1 MMPRKKRRVIL
12 ISVIVV
18 ILIIISAILIVLYA
32 TTDMFK
38 SNDVLFNK
46 YASQL
51 IDNMKIMFNEDNM
64 SEMEDILS
72 RNKLSST
79 STAQIEYSENGN
91 TDNPINNIQINI
103 NGQDEESTGY
113 KYRDFQIVQNEDI
126 LLGAEYIEEDN
137 IAGVRLNGIRQF
149 LSTNAPNEG
158 NSELNIINRL
168 LNTDIQEML
177 GLNSEEIETLKN
189 KYIGILVNNISVES
203 YSKQKGVALEINGA
217 QYNTNVYT
225 ITITKEQ
232 FNNIYIQILEE
243 MQKDEIILSKI
254 ENVDN
259 KINAYY
265 SLTQSWETSNLK
277 QQFIDKIAETIQE
290 IKNTNIGNDQRTIS
304 VFETNGTA
312 ISFSIDTEEYF
323 AGVDIVNTN
332 ENNFINILGNEKIE
346 EDEKENSFDL
356 KIQKTPLQNDETI
369 TINYDVVEEGEKTTN
384 EFTVNR
390 KMESTKVN
398 NNINISRSVAENNID
413 ISIENVIDIVNDFEE
428 KEELTEE
435 NNVILE
441 NLNDEQKQSVTNNIR
456 QNITE
461 QLNRFQEVVPT
472 ERIED
477 MLVSLKLM
485 KEKAETISNEGIT
498 EAERTRFNSD
508 FELYVGEDVEKERL
522 KELMNVVKGNLK
534 EIRISEYEE
543 ENSYSDEK
551 VPLEYRLGIERGTDN
566 SELAER
572 FIAYMEENLNQNCTV
587 RLEYDETTGLVNN
600 VYIRKNT
607 D

>member
-12 ISVIVV
+12 VSVIVV
-18 ILIIISAILIVLYA
+18 ILIIISAILIALYA

-72 RNKLSST
+72 RNKLASNST
-79 STAQIEYSENGN
+79 GKIEYTENGN
-91 TDNPINNIQINI
+91 TDNPINNVQIKI
-103 NGQDEESTGY
+103 SGQDEESTGY
-113 KYRDFQIVQNEDI
+113 KYRDFQISQNEDI
-126 LLGAEYIEEDN
+126 LLGAEYIEENN

-158 NSELNIINRL
+158 NSELNTVNRL
-168 LNTDIQEML
+168 LNTNIQEIL

-189 KYIGILVNNISVES
+189 KYIGILVNNISTAS
-203 YSKQKGVALEINGA
+203 YSKQKGVVLEINGT

-254 ENVDN
+254 ESIDN
-259 KINAYY
+259 KINEYY

-277 QQFIDKIAETIQE
+277 QQFIDKISETIEE

-323 AGVDIVNTN
+323 AGVDVVNTN
-332 ENNFINILGNEKIE
+332 ENNFINILGNEKVE
-346 EDEKENSFDL
+346 ENEKENSFDL

-369 TINYDVVEEGEKTTN
+369 TINYDIVEEGEKTTN
-384 EFTVNR
+384 EFTVSR
-390 KMESTKVN
+390 KMEQTKVN
-398 NNINISRSVAENNID
+398 NNISISRSVGENNIN
-413 ISIENVIDIVNDFEE
+413 ISIEDVIDIVNDFEE
-428 KEELTEE
+428 REELTEE

-441 NLNDEQKQSVTNNIR
+441 NLNDEQKESVINNIR

-461 QLNRFQEVVPT
+461 QLNRFQAVVPT
-472 ERIED
+472 DRIED
-477 MLVSLKLM
+477 MLVGLKLM
-485 KEKAETISNEGIT
+485 EEKAETISNEGIT

-534 EIRISEYEE
+534 EIRISQYE
-543 ENSYSDEK
+543 ENSYADEK
-551 VPLEYRLGIERGTDN
+551 EPLEYRLGIERGKDN

-572 FIAYMEENLNQNCTV
+572 FIEYIDEKLNQNCSV

-600 VYIRKNT
+600 VYIRKNVQ
-607 D
+607 

>member
-12 ISVIVV
+12 VSVIVL
-18 ILIIISAILIVLYA
+18 ILMIISAILIVLYLK
-32 TTDMFK
+32 TDMFK
-38 SNDVLFNK
+38 PNDVLFNK
-46 YASQL
+46 YATQL
-51 IDNMKIMFNEDNM
+51 IDNMKIMLNEDNM
-64 SEMEDILS
+64 NETEDILS
-72 RNKLSST
+72 KNKLSSN
-79 STAQIEYSENGN
+79 STGKIEYTENGN
-91 TDNPINNIQINI
+91 TDNPINNVQIKI
-103 NGQDEESTGY
+103 SGQDEESTGY
-113 KYRDFQIVQNEDI
+113 KYRDFQISQNEDV
-126 LLGAEYIEEDN
+126 LLGAEYIKEDN

-158 NSELNIINRL
+158 NSELNTVNGL
-168 LNTDIQEML
+168 LNTNIQEIL
-177 GLNSEEIETLKN
+177 GFNSEEIETLKN
-189 KYIGILVNNISVES
+189 KYIGILVNNVSTVN
-203 YSKQKGVALEINGA
+203 YSKQKGVVLEINGT

-254 ENVDN
+254 EDLDN
-259 KINAYY
+259 KINEYY

-277 QQFIDKIAETIQE
+277 QQFIDKISETIEE

-312 ISFSIDTEEYF
+312 ISFSVDTEEYF
-323 AGVDIVNTN
+323 AGVDVVNTN
-332 ENNFINILGNEKIE
+332 ENNFINILGNEKVE
-346 EDEKENSFDL
+346 ENEKENSFDL

-369 TINYDVVEEGEKTTN
+369 TINYDIVEEGGKTAN
-384 EFTVNR
+384 EFTVSR
-390 KMESTKVN
+390 KMEQTKVN
-398 NNINISRSVAENNID
+398 NNISISRSVGENNIN
-413 ISIENVIDIVNDFEE
+413 ISIENVIDIVNGFEE
-428 KEELTEE
+428 REELTEV

-441 NLNDEQKQSVTNNIR
+441 NLNDEQKESVRNNMR

-461 QLNRFQEVVPT
+461 QLNRFQEIVPT

-477 MLVSLKLM
+477 MLVGLKLM
-485 KEKAETISNEGIT
+485 EEKAETISNEGIT

-508 FELYVGEDVEKERL
+508 FELYVGEDVENERL

-543 ENSYSDEK
+543 NSYADEK
-551 VPLEYRLGIERGTDN
+551 EPLEYRLGIERGKDN

-572 FIAYMEENLNQNCTV
+572 FIEYIDENLNQNCTV

-600 VYIRKNT
+600 VYIRKNVQ
-607 D
+607 

>member
-12 ISVIVV
+12 VSVIVV
-18 ILIIISAILIVLYA
+18 ILIIISAILIALYA

-51 IDNMKIMFNEDNM
+51 IDNMKIIFNEDNM

-72 RNKLSST
+72 RNKLSSN
-79 STAQIEYSENGN
+79 STGKIEYTENGN
-91 TDNPINNIQINI
+91 ADNPINNVQIKI
-103 NGQDEESTGY
+103 SGQDEESTGY
-113 KYRDFQIVQNEDI
+113 KYRDFQISQNEDI
-126 LLGAEYIEEDN
+126 LLGAEYIEENN

-158 NSELNIINRL
+158 NSELNTVNRL
-168 LNTDIQEML
+168 LNTNIQEIL

-189 KYIGILVNNISVES
+189 KYIGILVNNISTAS
-203 YSKQKGVALEINGA
+203 YSKQKGVVLEINGT

-254 ENVDN
+254 ESIDN
-259 KINAYY
+259 KINEYY

-277 QQFIDKIAETIQE
+277 QQFIDKISETIEE

-323 AGVDIVNTN
+323 AGVDVVNTN
-332 ENNFINILGNEKIE
+332 ENNFINILGNEKVE
-346 EDEKENSFDL
+346 ENEKENSFDL

-369 TINYDVVEEGEKTTN
+369 TINYDIVEEGEKTTN
-384 EFTVNR
+384 EFTVSR
-390 KMESTKVN
+390 KMEQTKVN
-398 NNINISRSVAENNID
+398 NNISISRSVGENNIN
-413 ISIENVIDIVNDFEE
+413 ISIEDVIDIVNDFEE
-428 KEELTEE
+428 REELKEE

-441 NLNDEQKQSVTNNIR
+441 NLNDEQKESVINNIR

-461 QLNRFQEVVPT
+461 QLNRFQAVVPT
-472 ERIED
+472 DRIED
-477 MLVSLKLM
+477 MLVGLKLM
-485 KEKAETISNEGIT
+485 EEKAETISNEGIT

-543 ENSYSDEK
+543 NSYADEK
-551 VPLEYRLGIERGTDN
+551 EPLEYRLGIERGKDN

-572 FIAYMEENLNQNCTV
+572 FIEYIDEKLNQNCSV

-600 VYIRKNT
+600 VYIRKNVQ
-607 D
+607 

>member
-12 ISVIVV
+12 VSVIVV
-18 ILIIISAILIVLYA
+18 ILIIISAILIALYA

-72 RNKLSST
+72 RNKLASNST
-79 STAQIEYSENGN
+79 GKIEYTENGN
-91 TDNPINNIQINI
+91 TDNPINNVQIKI
-103 NGQDEESTGY
+103 SGQDEESTGY
-113 KYRDFQIVQNEDI
+113 KYRDFQISQNEDI
-126 LLGAEYIEEDN
+126 LLGAEYIEENN

-158 NSELNIINRL
+158 NSELNTVNRL
-168 LNTDIQEML
+168 LNTNIQEIL

-189 KYIGILVNNISVES
+189 KYIGILVNNISTAS
-203 YSKQKGVALEINGA
+203 YSKQKGVVLEINGT

-254 ENVDN
+254 ESIDN
-259 KINAYY
+259 KINEYY

-277 QQFIDKIAETIQE
+277 QQFIDKISETIEE

-323 AGVDIVNTN
+323 AGVDVVNTN
-332 ENNFINILGNEKIE
+332 ENNFINILGNEKVE
-346 EDEKENSFDL
+346 ENEKENSFDL

-369 TINYDVVEEGEKTTN
+369 TINYDIVEEGEKTTN
-384 EFTVNR
+384 EFTVSR
-390 KMESTKVN
+390 KMEQTKVN
-398 NNINISRSVAENNID
+398 NNISISRSVGENNIN
-413 ISIENVIDIVNDFEE
+413 ISIEDVIDIVNDFEE
-428 KEELTEE
+428 REELTEE

-441 NLNDEQKQSVTNNIR
+441 NLNDEQKESVIKNIR

-461 QLNRFQEVVPT
+461 QLNRFQAVVPT
-472 ERIED
+472 DRIED
-477 MLVSLKLM
+477 MLVGLKLM
-485 KEKAETISNEGIT
+485 EEKAETISNEGIT

-534 EIRISEYEE
+534 EIRISQYE
-543 ENSYSDEK
+543 ENSYADEK
-551 VPLEYRLGIERGTDN
+551 EPLEYRLGIERGKDN

-572 FIAYMEENLNQNCTV
+572 FIEYIDEKLNQNCSV

-600 VYIRKNT
+600 VYIRKNVQ
-607 D
+607 

>member
-12 ISVIVV
+12 VSVIVV
-18 ILIIISAILIVLYA
+18 ILIIISAILIALYV

-64 SEMEDILS
+64 NEMEDILS
-72 RNKLSST
+72 RNKLASNST
-79 STAQIEYSENGN
+79 GKIEYTENGN
-91 TDNPINNIQINI
+91 TDNPINNVQIKI
-103 NGQDEESTGY
+103 SGQDEESTGY
-113 KYRDFQIVQNEDI
+113 KYRDFQISQNEDI
-126 LLGAEYIEEDN
+126 LLGAEYIEENN

-158 NSELNIINRL
+158 NSELNTVNRL
-168 LNTDIQEML
+168 LNTNIQEIL

-189 KYIGILVNNISVES
+189 KYIGILVNNISTAS
-203 YSKQKGVALEINGA
+203 YSKQKGVVLEINGT

-254 ENVDN
+254 ESIDN
-259 KINAYY
+259 KINEYY

-277 QQFIDKIAETIQE
+277 QQFIDKISETIEE

-323 AGVDIVNTN
+323 AGVDVVNTN
-332 ENNFINILGNEKIE
+332 ENNFINILGNEKVE
-346 EDEKENSFDL
+346 ENEKENSFDL

-369 TINYDVVEEGEKTTN
+369 TINYDIVEEGEKTTN
-384 EFTVNR
+384 EFTVSR
-390 KMESTKVN
+390 KMEQTKVN
-398 NNINISRSVAENNID
+398 NNISISRSVGENNIN
-413 ISIENVIDIVNDFEE
+413 ISIEDVIDIVNDFEE
-428 KEELTEE
+428 REELTEE

-441 NLNDEQKQSVTNNIR
+441 NLNDEQKESVINNIR

-461 QLNRFQEVVPT
+461 QLNRFQAVVPT
-472 ERIED
+472 DRIED
-477 MLVSLKLM
+477 MLVGLKLM
-485 KEKAETISNEGIT
+485 EEKAETISNEGIT

-534 EIRISEYEE
+534 EIRISQYE
-543 ENSYSDEK
+543 ENSYADEK
-551 VPLEYRLGIERGTDN
+551 EPLEYRLGIERGKDN

-572 FIAYMEENLNQNCTV
+572 FIEYIDEKLNQNCSV

-600 VYIRKNT
+600 VYIRKNVQ
-607 D
+607 

>member
-12 ISVIVV
+12 VSVIVV
-18 ILIIISAILIVLYA
+18 ILIIISAILIALYA

-72 RNKLSST
+72 RNKLASNST
-79 STAQIEYSENGN
+79 GKIEYTENGN
-91 TDNPINNIQINI
+91 TDNPINNVQIKI
-103 NGQDEESTGY
+103 SGQDEESTGY
-113 KYRDFQIVQNEDI
+113 KYRDFQISQNEDI
-126 LLGAEYIEEDN
+126 LLGAEYIEENN

-158 NSELNIINRL
+158 NSELNTVNRL
-168 LNTDIQEML
+168 LNTNIQEIL
-177 GLNSEEIETLKN
+177 GLNSEKIETLKN
-189 KYIGILVNNISVES
+189 KYIGILVNNISTAS
-203 YSKQKGVALEINGA
+203 YSKQKGVVLEINGT

-254 ENVDN
+254 ESIDN
-259 KINAYY
+259 KINEYY

-277 QQFIDKIAETIQE
+277 QQFIDKISETIEE

-323 AGVDIVNTN
+323 AGVDVVNTN
-332 ENNFINILGNEKIE
+332 ENNFINILGNEKVE
-346 EDEKENSFDL
+346 ENEKENSFDL

-369 TINYDVVEEGEKTTN
+369 TINYDIVEEGEKTTN
-384 EFTVNR
+384 EFTVSR
-390 KMESTKVN
+390 KMEQTKVN
-398 NNINISRSVAENNID
+398 NNISISRSVGENNIN
-413 ISIENVIDIVNDFEE
+413 ISIEDVIDIVNDFEE
-428 KEELTEE
+428 REELTEE

-441 NLNDEQKQSVTNNIR
+441 NLNDEQKESVINNIR

-461 QLNRFQEVVPT
+461 QLNRFQAVVPT
-472 ERIED
+472 DRIED
-477 MLVSLKLM
+477 MLVGLKLM
-485 KEKAETISNEGIT
+485 EEKAETISNEGIT

-534 EIRISEYEE
+534 EIRISQYE
-543 ENSYSDEK
+543 ENSYADEK
-551 VPLEYRLGIERGTDN
+551 EPLEYRLGIERGKDN

-572 FIAYMEENLNQNCTV
+572 FIEYIDEKLNQNCSV

-600 VYIRKNT
+600 VYIRKNVQ
-607 D
+607 

>member
-64 SEMEDILS
+64 SEMDDILS

-79 STAQIEYSENGN
+79 TTAQVEYSENGN

-137 IAGVRLNGIRQF
+137 VAGVRLNGIRQF
-149 LSTNAPNEG
+149 LSTNKPNEG
-158 NSELNIINRL
+158 NSELNIINGL

-177 GLNSEEIETLKN
+177 GFNSEEIETLKN

-265 SLTQSWETSNLK
+265 SLTQSWKTSNLK
-277 QQFIDKIAETIQE
+277 QQFIDKITETIEE

-398 NNINISRSVAENNID
+398 NNINISRSVAENNIN
-413 ISIENVIDIVNDFEE
+413 ISIENVIDIVNDFE
-428 KEELTEE
+428 KMEELTEE

-572 FIAYMEENLNQNCTV
+572 FIAYMEENLNQNFSV

>member
-12 ISVIVV
+12 VSVIVV
-18 ILIIISAILIVLYA
+18 ILIIISAILIALYA

-72 RNKLSST
+72 RNKLASNST
-79 STAQIEYSENGN
+79 GKIEYTENGN
-91 TDNPINNIQINI
+91 TDNPINNVQIKI
-103 NGQDEESTGY
+103 SGQDEESTGY
-113 KYRDFQIVQNEDI
+113 KYRDFQISQNEDI
-126 LLGAEYIEEDN
+126 LLGAEYIEENN

-158 NSELNIINRL
+158 NSELNTVNRL
-168 LNTDIQEML
+168 LNTNIQEIL

-189 KYIGILVNNISVES
+189 KYIGILVNNISTAS
-203 YSKQKGVALEINGA
+203 YSKQKGVVLEINGT

-254 ENVDN
+254 ESIDN
-259 KINAYY
+259 KINEYY

-277 QQFIDKIAETIQE
+277 QQFIDKISETIEE

-323 AGVDIVNTN
+323 AGVDVVNTN
-332 ENNFINILGNEKIE
+332 ENNFINILGNEKVE
-346 EDEKENSFDL
+346 ENEKENSFDL

-369 TINYDVVEEGEKTTN
+369 TINYDIVEEGEKTTN
-384 EFTVNR
+384 EFTVSR
-390 KMESTKVN
+390 KMEQTKVN
-398 NNINISRSVAENNID
+398 NNISISRSVGENNIN
-413 ISIENVIDIVNDFEE
+413 ISIEDVIDIVNDFEE
-428 KEELTEE
+428 REELTEE

-441 NLNDEQKQSVTNNIR
+441 NLNDEQKESVIKNIR

-461 QLNRFQEVVPT
+461 QLNRFQAVVPT
-472 ERIED
+472 DRIED
-477 MLVSLKLM
+477 MLVGLKLM
-485 KEKAETISNEGIT
+485 EEKAETISNEGIT

-534 EIRISEYEE
+534 EIRISQYE
-543 ENSYSDEK
+543 ENSYADEK
-551 VPLEYRLGIERGTDN
+551 EPLEYRLGIERGKDN

-572 FIAYMEENLNQNCTV
+572 FIEYIDEKINQNCSV

-600 VYIRKNT
+600 VYIRKNVQ
-607 D
+607 

>member
-12 ISVIVV
+12 VSVIVV
-18 ILIIISAILIVLYA
+18 ILIIISAILIALYA

-72 RNKLSST
+72 RNKLASNST
-79 STAQIEYSENGN
+79 GKIEYTENGN
-91 TDNPINNIQINI
+91 TDNPINNVQIKI
-103 NGQDEESTGY
+103 SGQDEESTGY
-113 KYRDFQIVQNEDI
+113 KYRDFQISQNEDI
-126 LLGAEYIEEDN
+126 LLGAEYIEENN

-158 NSELNIINRL
+158 NSELNTVNRL
-168 LNTDIQEML
+168 LNTNIQEIL

-189 KYIGILVNNISVES
+189 KYIGILVNNISTAS
-203 YSKQKGVALEINGA
+203 YSKQKGVVLEINGT

-243 MQKDEIILSKI
+243 MQKDEIILTKI
-254 ENVDN
+254 ESIDN
-259 KINAYY
+259 KINEYY

-277 QQFIDKIAETIQE
+277 QQFIDKISETIEE

-323 AGVDIVNTN
+323 AGVDVVNTN
-332 ENNFINILGNEKIE
+332 ENNFINILGNEKVE
-346 EDEKENSFDL
+346 ENEKENSFDL

-369 TINYDVVEEGEKTTN
+369 TINYDIVEEGEKTTN
-384 EFTVNR
+384 EFTVSR
-390 KMESTKVN
+390 KMEQTKVN
-398 NNINISRSVAENNID
+398 NNISISRCVGENNIN
-413 ISIENVIDIVNDFEE
+413 ISIEDVIDIVNDFEE
-428 KEELTEE
+428 REELTEE

-441 NLNDEQKQSVTNNIR
+441 NLNDEQKESVINNIR

-461 QLNRFQEVVPT
+461 QLNRFQAVVPT
-472 ERIED
+472 DRIED
-477 MLVSLKLM
+477 MLVGLKLM
-485 KEKAETISNEGIT
+485 EEKAETISNEGIT

-534 EIRISEYEE
+534 EIRISQYE
-543 ENSYSDEK
+543 ENSYADEK
-551 VPLEYRLGIERGTDN
+551 EPLEYRLGIERGKDN

-572 FIAYMEENLNQNCTV
+572 FIEYIDEKINQNCSV

-600 VYIRKNT
+600 VYIRKNVQ
-607 D
+607 